1 MCVMWNSA
9 KKGQILKKL
18 CPDQG
23 HGTLTLYL
31 PLSSFVTH
39 YFLRSQIF
47 LLEWTEGFFCLC
59 CDESLMKKLPG
70 WHICFHKCWMKKTK
84 DFLESLSS
92 PARHSK
98 IQEPS
103 GCPPD
108 NFRCKNWWWD
118 KKSYLMTSLFSR
130 VDCTWTKNSITHN
143 MVKFL

>member
-1 MCVMWNSA
+1 MISLSFVPWNSFWQDIVNRVCVCVMWNSA
-9 KKGQILKKL
+9 KKNLSHG
-18 CPDQG
+18 QG
-23 HGTLTLYL
+23 HGTPTLYS

-70 WHICFHKCWMKKTK
+70 WHICFHKCWMKETK

-92 PARHSK
+92 PARRSK
-98 IQEPS
+98 IQESS

-108 NFRCKNWWWD
+108 NF
-118 KKSYLMTSLFSR
+118 LP
-130 VDCTWTKNSITHN
+130 I
-143 MVKFL
+143 FLHFQSTLD

>member
-1 MCVMWNSA
+1 MCVRYVKLSQNRPDFE
-9 KKGQILKKL
+9 KKL
-18 CPDQG
+18 SHGQG
-23 HGTLTLYL
+23 HGTPTLYS

-92 PARHSK
+92 PARRSK
-98 IQEPS
+98 SRNLPVARPTIFYQFS
-103 GCPPD
+103 YISSRL
-108 NFRCKNWWWD
+108 FH
-118 KKSYLMTSLFSR
+118 KKYLHVQKHVQGTL
-130 VDCTWTKNSITHN
+130 T
-143 MVKFL
+143 